1 MKEIYVKRRKHV
13 FHQLKDNSIAILHS
27 GYKQF
32 KSADS
37 EYPFVVNHNFYYLTG
52 IDQADVTLV
61 IGKFNQTYQEYLFLD
76 GIDELMAKWVGRTL
90 YKKEASEISGI
101 STEQI
106 RLNENFATFMTNILQ
121 PTRHFTNVAENVYL
135 DLERR
140 EQTLYNT
147 FALVFAKKLRKDYP
161 SVKIENLYATLLRLR
176 MVKEQ
181 AEIEYIQAS
190 IETTKKAIYNVM
202 HHAKEHNMESIA
214 HAYHD
219 FELIAADKINS
230 FDPIIA
236 AGHNATILHY
246 VANNSKI
253 EPNTLMLMDVGC
265 YTKHYSSDISRTF
278 PVNGRFTKRQ
288 KEVYEI
294 VLDCNKQ
301 CIAHA
306 KAGMSWKELND
317 FAKRILANGCRK
329 LGLIKEDSE
338 LEKYY
343 FHSIGHSLGL
353 DVHDPSI
360 DNLGLLEGM
369 VITIEPGL
377 YIPEE
382 SIGIRIEDDIQ
393 ITKDQAIVLSKDI
406 IKEVEDIEKFMQNE
420 K

>member
-1 MKEIYVKRRKHV
+1 MKSLYIKRRKQV
-13 FHQLKDNSIAILHS
+13 FDKLKDNSIAIVHS

-37 EYPFVVNHNFYYLTG
+37 EYPFVVNNNFYYLTG
-52 IDQADVTLV
+52 IDQSDVTLV
-61 IGKFNQTYQEYLFLD
+61 IGKFNNEYKEYLFLD
-76 GIDELMAKWVGRTL
+76 SIDELMAKWVGRTL
-90 YKKEASEISGI
+90 YKNEASEISGI
-101 STEQI
+101 KTEDIKYNQSF
-106 RLNENFATFMTNILQ
+106 NTFVSNTLQ

-140 EQTLYNT
+140 GQTLYNT
-147 FALVFAKKLRKDYP
+147 FALVLAKRLRKEYP
-161 SVKIENLYATLLRLR
+161 SIKLENLYQMILRQR
-176 MVKEQ
+176 MVKTNEEV
-181 AEIEYIQAS
+181 ALIKES

-202 HHAKEHNMESIA
+202 HHAKEHNQESLA
-214 HAYHD
+214 NAYHD
-219 FELIAADKINS
+219 FVLISDDKVNS

-246 VANNSKI
+246 EENNSKI

-278 PVNGRFTKRQ
+278 PVSGKFTERQ

-294 VLDCNKQ
+294 VLDCNKK
-301 CIAHA
+301 CIEHA

-317 FAKRILANGCRK
+317 FAKRILANGCKK
-329 LGLIKEDSE
+329 LGLIKEDNE

-369 VITIEPGL
+369 IITIEPGL

-393 ITKDQAIVLSKDI
+393 ITKDNAIVLSKDI
-406 IKEVEDIEKFMQNE
+406 IKEVYDIEKMMFG

>member
-1 MKEIYVKRRKHV
+1 MKELYIKRRKSV
-13 FHQLKDNSIAILHS
+13 FHKLMDNSIAILHS

-61 IGKFNQTYQEYLFLD
+61 IGKFNQEYHEYLFLD
-76 GIDELMAKWVGRTL
+76 SIDEVMAKWVGRTL

-101 STEQI
+101 STENM
-106 RLNENFATFMTNILQ
+106 RFNENFYTFITNTLQ

-147 FALVFAKKLRKDYP
+147 FALVFAKKIKKEYP
-161 SVKIENLYATLLRLR
+161 SVKIENLYAMLLRLR
-176 MVKEQ
+176 MVKE
-181 AEIEYIQAS
+181 EYEVELIRES

-202 HHAKEHNMESIA
+202 YHAKEHHMESIA
-214 HAYHD
+214 QAYHD

-278 PVNGRFTKRQ
+278 PVSGKFTDRQ

-294 VLDCNKQ
+294 VLDCNKK
-301 CIAHA
+301 CIAYA

-317 FAKRILANGCRK
+317 FAKRILANGCKK
-329 LGLIKEDSE
+329 LGLIKEDCE

-393 ITKDQAIVLSKDI
+393 ITKDKAIVLSKDI
-406 IKEVEDIEKFMQNE
+406 IKEIKDIENMMK
-420 K
+420 